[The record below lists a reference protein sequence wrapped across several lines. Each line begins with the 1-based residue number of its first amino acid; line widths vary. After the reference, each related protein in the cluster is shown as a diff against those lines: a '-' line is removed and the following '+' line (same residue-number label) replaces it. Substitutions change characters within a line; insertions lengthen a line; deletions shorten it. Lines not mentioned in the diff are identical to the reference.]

1 MTAPSENEHHQPRE
15 SRADS
20 LNNPDSVDQRES
32 LSDFD
37 DVPATNPRHFG
48 EATGG
53 EAPAW
58 LEFDE
63 HGQQIVSE
71 EPSRVSGPGI
81 WESLA
86 WIALFVFTELAVGAV
101 WATVAAI
108 LHFVSTGENPDSER
122 LQEIVTPQMP
132 YLLAVVKGFEVLL
145 ALALIRW
152 RFGPKAFRL
161 LGFRPIPIAHVGI
174 AALIVLPTAVMS
186 GQLYALFMQFWEW
199 LAQFA
204 PFLADWN
211 AGSSVETVQE
221 MALTTPWG
229 LLVLAVAV
237 FPALNEEFLFR
248 GLIGRGLVGR
258 YGIVLGISLTSI
270 LFAAVHMSP
279 VHAAALIPLAIVMHV
294 AYLSSGSIWL
304 PVLIHF
310 VNNAM
315 SVIMMVW
322 AVRSAEEAPE
332 MAQSPLDFSL
342 EPLIL
347 FSSAFCVAMAIWMF
361 WRMRVEWRP
370 PDGNRWDHAAPAI
383 DASEPSRGEPAKP
396 RSWAVPAV
404 SLAVSLIVFA
414 VSYVIV
420 TLRLVSE
427 AQAEVGV
434 FLGQ

>member
-20 LNNPDSVDQRES
+20 LDDLDSRGQPETV
-32 LSDFD
+32 SDFD

-48 EATGG
+48 ETTGG

-63 HGQQIVSE
+63 HGQQIVDE
-71 EPSRVSGPGI
+71 KPPRASGPGI
-81 WESLA
+81 WESIA
-86 WIALFVFTELAVGAV
+86 WIALFVFTELAVGVV
-101 WATVAAI
+101 WTTIAAT
-108 LHFVSTGENPDSER
+108 LHFVSTGENPGREQ
-122 LQEIVTPQMP
+122 LQEIVTRQMP

-145 ALALIRW
+145 ALVLIRW

-161 LGFRPIPIAHVGI
+161 LGFRPIPLTHVGI

-186 GQLYALFMQFWEW
+186 GQLYALFLQFWEW

-221 MALTTPWG
+221 MARTAPWG

-258 YGIVLGISLTSI
+258 YGIVFGIGLTSI

-315 SVIMMVW
+315 SVIMMIW

-361 WRMRVEWRP
+361 WRMRVEWRI
-370 PDGNRWDHAAPAI
+370 PDGSRWDHAAPAI
-383 DASEPSRGEPAKP
+383 DSSDPSRGEPAKS
-396 RSWAVPAV
+396 RSWALPAV

-427 AQAEVGV
+427 AQADVGV